1 MASSHVIERLETHR
15 LLAYCLHEGECG
27 TWRGEEAISRR
38 RGGAGRGDWIT
49 DDSLPG
55 FKARRPNRLVLYG
68 LNIRLQG
75 RMRWISLGTEADLTP
90 DQARAE
96 AERVRG
102 LKRQGENPAA
112 ERDRRKRAVTVE
124 NAVTDFLAEHVRPKL
139 EAAHCCTL

>member
-1 MASSHVIERLETHR
+1 MAGIKRR
-15 LLAYCLHEGECG
+15 
-27 TWRGEEAISRR
+27 ISRKSVAALR
-38 RGGAGRGDWIT
+38 RGDWIT

-124 NAVTDFLAEHVRPKL
+124 KRRY
-139 EAAHCCTL
+139 